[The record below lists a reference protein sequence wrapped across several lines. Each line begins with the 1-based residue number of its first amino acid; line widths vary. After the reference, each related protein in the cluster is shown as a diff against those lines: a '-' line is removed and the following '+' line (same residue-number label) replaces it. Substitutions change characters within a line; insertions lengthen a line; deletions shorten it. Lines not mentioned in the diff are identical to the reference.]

1 MYVLLPI
8 TGSLSIFPYIHNIM
22 ILNSPEV
29 TGVTA
34 WRTRW
39 TFICLTF
46 TTNITHMYTFQKRP
60 QKCSKIEKK
69 QHPAPNYFY
78 RHSFFDAEGDGRLY
92 MRICSNNQI
101 DIYNS
106 CLKSGRKTL
115 YLINS
120 SLLRRHTSVA
130 FVIPPKRI
138 QLFHLCFFLNTH
150 SPFTIQLK
158 SHYSL

>member
-8 TGSLSIFPYIHNIM
+8 TGSLSISPYIHNIM

-69 QHPAPNYFY
+69 QHPAAPNYFY

-106 CLKSGRKTL
+106 CLKSGRKN
-115 YLINS
+115 IIFN
-120 SLLRRHTSVA
+120 
-130 FVIPPKRI
+130 K
-138 QLFHLCFFLNTH
+138 FFLTPSSH
-150 SPFTIQLK
+150 FSCLCYSPET
-158 SHYSL
+158 YSTFPFVLFS